1 MSKIISK
8 EYEKRERERDT
19 HKLCVSFPR
28 LDCIPVGGFEKRIFS
43 LSLSLSRWTGTT
55 HQLRDAQRRSTQ
67 LESDEACGKKKTEDA
82 SLACRIRFIVAVQ
95 QWRRLAFRRRPMKT
109 NTVQKSER
117 RFSTLNAE
125 SNSNLKRKT
134 RNKIM
139 AGFENPVRICRKD
152 VKLREKRAAQHT
164 ASHEPQTRWYAKES
178 ERDLSMKDG

>member
-1 MSKIISK
+1 M
-8 EYEKRERERDT
+8 KRAE
-19 HKLCVSFPR
+19 
-28 LDCIPVGGFEKRIFS
+28 
-43 LSLSLSRWTGTT
+43 
-55 HQLRDAQRRSTQ
+55 
-67 LESDEACGKKKTEDA
+67 KKTEDA

-178 ERDLSMKDG
+178 ERDLSMKDGWRSLLLSFMSWLYTLRCTASTMRRKRPLVHSKATGRESY